1 LPIHFHLR
9 INYIQL
15 LGGDVVDKNVIDGS
29 YTRYR
34 MPTEEDLVNGN
45 IQKEAPDESNKKSS
59 ISESYGIKHNT
70 VK

>member
-1 LPIHFHLR
+1 
-9 INYIQL
+9 
-15 LGGDVVDKNVIDGS
+15 VDKNVIDGS

-59 ISESYGIKHNT
+59 ISESYVIKHNT